1 MKKIILPVLIV
12 LFLAACEEKVEVK
25 RIQWTSSSPEAIG
38 LFEEFLYNNEYEKD
52 IPEYQEELI
61 DSILVLDP
69 DFAMANSF
77 NGFGSD
83 EENRKSFM
91 RAYEARESVSDLE
104 KRLIEA
110 NYERYFNGNQIKQD
124 SLVDLL
130 VSDYPDLYQLR
141 LISGDIKNNIDI
153 KACQKRWEEALEIN
167 PNSFA
172 AILNLAKLHFPVIAS
187 FKMLELE
194 ERDLDIATKYL
205 NDGEKLYPNSSR
217 WTRYL
222 GNVYR
227 SQGKLN
233 ESKEAY
239 EKAGEVIIKYEG
251 GKETNAYSEIIYLIG
266 HVNTALGEYN
276 DAREAYYQTI
286 GVRSKISDKEQTLF
300 SNVSMRTFIAETFM
314 YQKDFSNAILV
325 LSEAQ
330 SIIENSKDV
339 EEIVRINLS
348 QYSEF
353 YKFLVFGHSQ
363 KQEETLESI
372 DKIYSIIDSR
382 LEYFSK
388 IGLSSD
394 EMERRRLDSKSGKL
408 DLMIWHNILF
418 GEYDKAREMLSEY
431 EKLTKIQL
439 AYNPRA
445 QIEYNKYL
453 GYINLM
459 EGNPQESVNAYN
471 KIPNDVLTNDNYHM
485 YFLALAKKAVGELDE
500 SEKMFITLANDN
512 FAGWENAVVKNLAK
526 AQIKTN
532 I

>member
-1 MKKIILPVLIV
+1 
-12 LFLAACEEKVEVK
+12 
-25 RIQWTSSSPEAIG
+25 
-38 LFEEFLYNNEYEKD
+38 
-52 IPEYQEELI
+52 
-61 DSILVLDP
+61 
-69 DFAMANSF
+69 
-77 NGFGSD
+77 
-83 EENRKSFM
+83 
-91 RAYEARESVSDLE
+91 
-104 KRLIEA
+104 
-110 NYERYFNGNQIKQD
+110 
-124 SLVDLL
+124 
-130 VSDYPDLYQLR
+130 
-141 LISGDIKNNIDI
+141 
-153 KACQKRWEEALEIN
+153 
-167 PNSFA
+167 
-172 AILNLAKLHFPVIAS
+172 
-187 FKMLELE
+187 MLELE

>member
-1 MKKIILPVLIV
+1 M
-12 LFLAACEEKVEVK
+12 
-25 RIQWTSSSPEAIG
+25 
-38 LFEEFLYNNEYEKD
+38 
-52 IPEYQEELI
+52 
-61 DSILVLDP
+61 
-69 DFAMANSF
+69 
-77 NGFGSD
+77 
-83 EENRKSFM
+83 
-91 RAYEARESVSDLE
+91 
-104 KRLIEA
+104 
-110 NYERYFNGNQIKQD
+110 
-124 SLVDLL
+124 

-167 PNSFA
+167 PNSFS

-325 LSEAQ
+325 LSEANQ
-330 SIIENSKDV
+330 LLK
-339 EEIVRINLS
+339 
-348 QYSEF
+348 
-353 YKFLVFGHSQ
+353 
-363 KQEETLESI
+363 TL
-372 DKIYSIIDSR
+372 K
-382 LEYFSK
+382 
-388 IGLSSD
+388 
-394 EMERRRLDSKSGKL
+394 
-408 DLMIWHNILF
+408 
-418 GEYDKAREMLSEY
+418 ML
-431 EKLTKIQL
+431 
-439 AYNPRA
+439 
-445 QIEYNKYL
+445 
-453 GYINLM
+453 
-459 EGNPQESVNAYN
+459 
-471 KIPNDVLTNDNYHM
+471 
-485 YFLALAKKAVGELDE
+485 KK
-500 SEKMFITLANDN
+500 
-512 FAGWENAVVKNLAK
+512 
-526 AQIKTN
+526 
-532 I
+532 